1 MITSTI
7 DHQSML
13 NANSNAVRVAEYVI
27 DGMLDNEEKTNE
39 SDVDNR
45 MHAAVHMLGD
55 NPGAA
60 LETALHV
67 FYEDDANVPAPLD
80 DDGHAVM
87 RFLVLSAIES
97 AW

>member
-1 MITSTI
+1 MITNTI

-13 NANSNAVRVAEYVI
+13 NADLHAVRVAEYVI
-27 DGMLDNEEKTNE
+27 DGMLDNQEKNNE

-45 MHAAVHMLGD
+45 MHVAVHMLGD
-55 NPGAA
+55 NPGDA

-67 FYEDDANVPAPLD
+67 FYDDDAKVPAQLD
-80 DDGHAVM
+80 DDGYAVM
-87 RFLVLSAIES
+87 RFLVLSAINA

>member
-1 MITSTI
+1 MITNTI
-7 DHQSML
+7 DYAGML
-13 NANSNAVRVAEYVI
+13 YANSHAVRVAEYII
-27 DGMLDNEEKTNE
+27 DGMLDNEEKNNE

-55 NPGAA
+55 NSGDS

-67 FYEDDANVPAPLD
+67 FYDNDANVPAQLD
-80 DDGHAVM
+80 DDGHTVM
-87 RFLVLSAIES
+87 RFLVLSAIEA